1 MLGLVEHLYQ
11 NRLELKNAGAWGEV
25 FFPPEAPL
33 RRGGVGR
40 SGRWAKNLYGALFI
54 ESLVPGGVR

>member
-1 MLGLVEHLYQ
+1 MRPVPWRGAESVAKVVTNK
-11 NRLELKNAGAWGEV
+11 NRLELKKAGAGGSF

-40 SGRWAKNLYGALFI
+40 SGRWAKNLDGAL
-54 ESLVPGGVR
+54 